1 MGKSPVIYTRISR
14 GTGIAGCFAG
24 EHLSRAPP
32 GSPGEGGGG
41 GGKEKG
47 FPPGPRG
54 FWDFRALGPL
64 RRQPRPAGGSSAP
77 FCLPPGRG
85 RCPALGREQRREK
98 EKEAAAAGQG

>member
-41 GGKEKG
+41 GGKRLPRA
-47 FPPGPRG
+47 PPHRSPPEPPSERASPHHHLA
-54 FWDFRALGPL
+54 RALAEAGERHKSEVVL
-64 RRQPRPAGGSSAP
+64 RN
-77 FCLPPGRG
+77 
-85 RCPALGREQRREK
+85 
-98 EKEAAAAGQG
+98 

>member
-41 GGKEKG
+41 AGSVSPE
-47 FPPGPRG
+47 PRRIG
-54 FWDFRALGPL
+54 ARRSRCRSGLPRTTTSLGPS
-64 RRQPRPAGGSSAP
+64 PR
-77 FCLPPGRG
+77 
-85 RCPALGREQRREK
+85 LGK
-98 EKEAAAAGQG
+98 GTNLKLS